1 MRATKAN
8 QAQFVFMCGTL
19 PVDTFNVIDFTGED
33 KISGCYD
40 FKVTLRS
47 QDPDI
52 SSADILNKPASIF
65 IYRDGQFFPYSGI
78 VSNFNYVETS
88 TDFSTYEAHIVPRL
102 WITTLTYQ
110 SRVFQRQSVNQVVQ
124 QVLDESGLS
133 NYCKFDLQN
142 SYPQREY
149 IVQYK
154 ETDFNF
160 ISRLLEEAGIWYF
173 FEEAPVSSDS
183 LDNVSNERLIISDKS
198 DSFVAIHGEAV
209 VPFRT
214 KSGMIQSNKRD
225 EHECCSNMTFERRVI
240 TADVAVKNYNYRTP
254 DVSPHVRKNIEDGLV
269 GLDYRYGGKFKDTDT
284 AQKAAQLLAKQHT
297 VEFVGIQLSSDCRR
311 FRAGMRFTVRDHQRT
326 ECNDTFLILSV
337 VQSGA
342 HTSIGGFHDRAT
354 YQNHCTLLPSAKIV
368 SFAPKKIHKPTPLY
382 GITTAPIEANGS
394 DYASL
399 DEVGRYKVRMPFDVS
414 DTANYD
420 ATKYI
425 RLAQPYSGANYGI
438 HFPSHEGAEM
448 ILACIDGDIDK
459 PLGIGTVPNADTK
472 SPVVSAN
479 KEQSVIRT
487 AGDNEMIFDDTIDK
501 QKVSIRTAA
510 KNKMVYDDENKF
522 ILVQTTDGNKLLID
536 DKNTSTTLTSK
547 NHNMMMSYKDGEE
560 HITITSAKGHIIKI
574 DDANKVMTLQTAAGH
589 IIQMD
594 DGGKTIV
601 MKDCAGKNTVTLDGN
616 KGIAMESQGKIAI
629 TAQQDVEIKGANVKV
644 SSSQGTINLKST
656 TDTIVDALN
665 VSVKG
670 KVGYKV
676 EATTVD
682 LTAKTTM
689 KAKANVSAE
698 FSSSAMAKLSGGA
711 MTTISGGLVKIN

>member
-1 MRATKAN
+1 MRTTKAN

-19 PVDTFNVIDFTGED
+19 PVDTFNVIDFCGDDTVSD
-33 KISGCYD
+33 CYD
-40 FKVTLRS
+40 FKITLRS
-47 QDPDI
+47 QDHDI
-52 SSADILNKPASIF
+52 DAVSLLNKPASLF
-65 IYRDGQFFPYSGI
+65 IYRDEQFFPYSGI
-78 VSNFNYVETS
+78 ISSFNYVETS
-88 TDFSTYEAHIVPRL
+88 TDFSTYEAHVVPRL
-102 WITTLTYQ
+102 WITSLTHQ
-110 SRVFQRQSVNQVVQ
+110 SRVFQKLSINEVVQ
-124 QVLDESGLS
+124 KVLDENGLA
-133 NYCKFDLQN
+133 NYYQFDLQN

-149 IVQYK
+149 IVQHK
-154 ETDFNF
+154 ESDYNF
-160 ISRLLEEAGIWYF
+160 ICRLLEEVGIWF
-173 FEEAPVSSDS
+173 FFKENPVSGDN
-183 LDNVSNERLIISDKS
+183 LENVSNEKLIISDKP
-198 DSFVAIHGEAV
+198 DSFVPITGEATV
-209 VPFRT
+209 QFRT
-214 KSGMIQSNKRD
+214 KSGMVQSHTKD
-225 EHECCSNMTFERRVI
+225 ERECCSRLTFERKVI

-254 DVSPHVRKNIEDGLV
+254 DVSPYVKKNVEDGLT
-269 GLDYRYGGKFKDTDT
+269 GLDYEYGGKFRDTES
-284 AQKAAQLLAKQHT
+284 AQKSALLLAKQHT
-297 VEFVGIQLSSDCRR
+297 VEFVNVNVVSDCRR
-311 FRAGMRFTVRDHQRT
+311 FRAGMRFTISYHQRK

-337 VQSGA
+337 TQTGA
-342 HTSIGGFHDRAT
+342 HTSISGFHDRAT
-354 YQNHCTLLPSAKIV
+354 YQNHSQLLPSAKIV
-368 SFAPKKIHKPTPLY
+368 SFAPQKKHKPTPLY
-382 GITTAPIEANGS
+382 GITTAPIEANGA

-399 DEVGRYKVRMPFDVS
+399 DEFGRYKVRMPFDVS

-420 ATKYI
+420 ASKYI

-448 ILACIDGDIDK
+448 VLACIDGDVDK

-472 SPVVSAN
+472 SPVVGAN

-560 HITITSAKGHIIKI
+560 HITITSAKGHIIRI

-594 DGGKTIV
+594 DEGKTIV

-644 SSSQGTINLKST
+644 TSSQGTINLKST
-656 TDTIVDALN
+656 TDTTIDALN

-689 KAKANVSAE
+689 KATANVSAE

-711 MTTISGGLVKIN
+711 MATISGGLVKIN

>member
-8 QAQFVFMCGTL
+8 RAQFVFLCGTL
-19 PVDTFNVIDFTGED
+19 PVDTFNVIEFTGED

-40 FKVTLRS
+40 FKITLRS
-47 QDPDI
+47 QDPNI

-65 IYRDGQFFPYSGI
+65 IFRDEQFFPYSGI
-78 VSNFNYVETS
+78 VNSFHYVDTS

-102 WITTLTYQ
+102 WISALTQQ
-110 SRVFQRQSVNQVVQ
+110 SRVFQRLSINQVVQ
-124 QVLDESGLS
+124 QVLDESGFA
-133 NYCKFDLQN
+133 NYYQFDLQN
-142 SYPQREY
+142 TYPQRDY

-154 ETDFNF
+154 ESDFNF
-160 ISRLLEEAGIWYF
+160 ISRLLEEVGIWYF
-173 FEEAPVSSDS
+173 FKENPVTAGS
-183 LDNVSNERLIISDKS
+183 LDNVSNEKLIITDKPDAFIAISDES
-198 DSFVAIHGEAV
+198 V

-214 KSGMIQSNKRD
+214 KSGMIQSNSRD
-225 EHECCSNMTFERRVI
+225 ERECCSNLTLEKKVI

-254 DVSPHVRKNIEDGLV
+254 DVIPHVRKNVEDGLV
-269 GLDYRYGGKFKDTDT
+269 GLNYQYGGKFKDTAT
-284 AQKAAQLLAKQHT
+284 AQKAAVLLAKQHT
-297 VEFVGIQLSSDCRR
+297 VEFVTINLSSDCRR
-311 FRAGMRFTVRDHQRT
+311 FRAGMRFTLKDHKRT

-337 VQSGA
+337 VQRGA
-342 HTSIGGFHDRAT
+342 HTSIAGFHDKAT
-354 YQNHCTLLPSAKIV
+354 YQNHCRLLPSAKIV
-368 SFAPKKIHKPTPLY
+368 SFAPQKEHKPTPLY

-414 DTANYD
+414 GTANYD

-448 ILACIDGDIDK
+448 VLACIDGDIDK

-487 AGDNEMIFDDTIDK
+487 AGNNEMIFDDTIDK

-510 KNKMVYDDENKF
+510 KNWMVYDDENRF
-522 ILVQTTDGNKLLID
+522 IQVQTTDGNKLLID

-547 NHNMMMSYKDGEE
+547 NHHLMMSYKDGEE
-560 HITITSAKGHIIKI
+560 HITITSAMGHLINI
-574 DDANKVMTLQTAAGH
+574 DDANKIITLQTAAGH
-589 IIQMD
+589 IIQLD
-594 DGGKTIV
+594 DAAKSIV
-601 MKDCAGKNTVTLDGN
+601 VKDCAGKNTVTLDGN

-644 SSSQGTINLKST
+644 TSSQGTIDLKST
-656 TDTIVDALN
+656 TDTLVDALN
-665 VSVKG
+665 VGVKS

-682 LTAKTTM
+682 LTARTTM
-689 KAKANVSAE
+689 KAMAKISAE
-698 FSSSAMAKLSGGA
+698 FSSSASAKLSGGA